1 MKYKKIGTYLMIPVL
16 AVTLTACTK
25 DKVYL
30 NQANEVQMTETTTP
44 DDAKEPAFCC
54 VYVCGAVRNPGIY
67 ELPVGSRVGDA
78 IEKAG
83 GFAENAA
90 ATYNLAEKV
99 KDEQMIQVLTTEESS
114 QIQVRKGE
122 SADGKINL
130 NNASVEQLMTLPGIG
145 KSKADSMIAYRT
157 EHGGF
162 QSIED
167 VKNITGIKEGVFV
180 KIKDSI
186 TVN

>member
-16 AVTLTACTK
+16 VVILTACTK
-25 DKVYL
+25 DTVYL
-30 NQANEVQMTETTTP
+30 NEVTEVQMTETATP
-44 DDAKEPAFCC
+44 DDDTEPAFCC
-54 VYVCGAVRNPGIY
+54 VYVCGAVQNPGVY
-67 ELPVGSRVGDA
+67 ELPKGARVGAA

-83 GFAENAA
+83 GFTQNAA

-99 KDEQMIQVLTTEESS
+99 ADEQMIQVLTVEESS
-114 QIQVRKGE
+114 QMQTVKTE
-122 SADGKINL
+122 SEDGRINL
-130 NNASVEQLMTLPGIG
+130 NTATAEQLMTLPGIG
-145 KSKADSMIAYRT
+145 QSKADSIIAYRT
-157 EHGGF
+157 ENGSF

-167 VKNITGIKEGVFV
+167 VMNITGIKEGVFV

>member
-1 MKYKKIGTYLMIPVL
+1 MNFIKIGTYFMIPLL

-25 DKVYL
+25 NNVYL
-30 NQANEVQMTETTTP
+30 NQTDEVQMTETTTP
-44 DDAKEPAFCC
+44 DDDKEPAFCC
-54 VYVCGAVRNPGIY
+54 VYVCGAVCSPGMY
-67 ELPVGSRVGDA
+67 ELPIGSRVGDA

-90 ATYNLAEKV
+90 TAYNLAEKV

-114 QIQVRKGE
+114 QIQMGKGE
-122 SADGKINL
+122 SEDGRIDL
-130 NNASVEQLMTLPGIG
+130 NTASAEQLMTLPGIG
-145 KSKADSMIAYRT
+145 KSKAESIIAYRT
-157 EHGGF
+157 EHGSF

-167 VKNITGIKEGVFV
+167 LKNITGIKEGVFV